1 VSATPETVGGVWG
14 YRAVVARRSDFSW
27 QPSKWLAV
35 VAVLVAAVLYAIIA
49 WSARFPSIPL
59 DEIMMV
65 GNSRVIAGVSG
76 HWTLFGGGYMPG
88 LAILMAPAW
97 WFTDSAVVVYQ
108 VGIWITVALS
118 LLAILPLSAIAK
130 RAGLSRH
137 AGVIVSAAVVMAPAR
152 SLLANYLLS
161 ESALLLAT
169 ATLVVVADRLWDRRS
184 AADALWF
191 GAAVGAVVLSH
202 GRGVGTAVAAGV
214 WVLLLLRR
222 DPKRAILAGVSA
234 LVAVLGAYL
243 LYRSVTTSVLGSDG
257 RVENAFG
264 DLAGRDLWASVA
276 SAVGQVWYATIAWP
290 AVAVLGAMAMWRWRR
305 RGGMPALVGLAI
317 PIALIVSTV
326 QLNPHAGLTRMDPWF
341 YGRYMDQWWP
351 ILAVVGLAVLIR
363 VKWPLMSIVALGAS
377 VVSGLAML
385 FITVPSM
392 PKGMRWVDT
401 HVLGL
406 TPWLRLDAYANGRD
420 QSWGVIVLTG
430 IALTILLLVLGF
442 IRVWVVPTLA
452 VLWIWLSIAQDAQG
466 IDIRLGNRAPIMDA
480 LGINI
485 LPEGV
490 AAGIDKD
497 MGDLGNFVV
506 FESGAH
512 PIESVDPLNPPRG
525 MDFVYVSRMHASEAP
540 PGVKIF
546 APTVDLAFVCWVEPG
561 ELQDRMGAQGLLVDP
576 K

>member
-1 VSATPETVGGVWG
+1 VSATAEAAAGVPW
-14 YRAVVARRSDFSW
+14 YRVAWTRRSDFSW

-35 VAVLVAAVLYAIIA
+35 VAVVVAAALYVVIA

-59 DEIMMV
+59 DEIVMV

-76 HWTLFGGGYMPG
+76 QWPLFGGGFMPG

-97 WFTDSAVVVYQ
+97 WFTHSAIVVYQ

-118 LLAILPLSAIAK
+118 LLAIWPLSAIAE
-130 RAGLSRH
+130 RAGLSRP
-137 AGVIVSAAVVMAPAR
+137 AGVIVSAVVVMAPAR

-169 ATLVVVADRLWDRRS
+169 ATLVVVADRLWARRRT
-184 AADALWF
+184 ADALWF

-202 GRGVGTAVAAGV
+202 GRGVGTAVAAGL
-214 WVLLLLRR
+214 WALLLLRR
-222 DPKRAILAGVSA
+222 NPKRAILAGASA
-234 LVAVLGAYL
+234 LVAALAAYL
-243 LYRSVTTSVLGSDG
+243 LYRGVTNAVLGGDR
-257 RVENAFG
+257 RVGDAFG
-264 DLAGRDLWASVA
+264 DLSGRDLGASVA
-276 SAVGQVWYATIAWP
+276 SAIGQIWYATIAWP
-290 AVAVLGAMAMWRWRR
+290 AVAVLGAMAMFRWRR
-305 RGGMPALVGLAI
+305 RGGMTVLVMLGI
-317 PIALIVSTV
+317 PIGLIVSTV

-363 VKWPLMSIVALGAS
+363 VKWPLVSAIALGTS

-385 FITVPSM
+385 LITVPSM

-401 HVLGL
+401 HVLGI

-430 IALTILLLVLGF
+430 IALTLSILALGF
-442 IRVWVVPTLA
+442 IRVWVVPTIA
-452 VLWIWLSIAQDAQG
+452 ALWIWLSIAQDIQG
-466 IDIRLGNRAPIMDA
+466 IDLRLGNRGPITDA
-480 LGINI
+480 MGINI
-485 LPEGV
+485 LPDGV

-506 FESGAH
+506 FGSGAH
-512 PIESVDPLNPPRG
+512 PIERVDPLHPPQG
-525 MDFVYVSRMHASEAP
+525 MDFVYVPWLRANDAP
-540 PGVKIF
+540 SGVKIF
-546 APTVDLAFVCWVEPG
+546 APTLGLAFVCWVEPG

>member
-1 VSATPETVGGVWG
+1 
-14 YRAVVARRSDFSW
+14 
-27 QPSKWLAV
+27 
-35 VAVLVAAVLYAIIA
+35 
-49 WSARFPSIPL
+49 
-59 DEIMMV
+59 
-65 GNSRVIAGVSG
+65 
-76 HWTLFGGGYMPG
+76 
-88 LAILMAPAW
+88 
-97 WFTDSAVVVYQ
+97 
-108 VGIWITVALS
+108 
-118 LLAILPLSAIAK
+118 LPLSAIAK

-191 GAAVGAVVLSH
+191 GAAVGAVVISH